1 MNFNYILV
9 LQVIH
14 KGGLIMTTISL
25 RVNDDESKLIHDYVS
40 VNQLNMSQFIRDAVL
55 DKIENDLDLDE
66 DRILYAFE
74 KAKQEKTYDHTEVW
88 KIDKQTVRVIKN
100 WVIKNLVNTPDPRL
114 HGKALK
120 GNLKGIWRYRVG
132 DYRLFASIEEDIITI
147 RIFEVGHRRDVYKK

>member
-1 MNFNYILV
+1 
-9 LQVIH
+9 
-14 KGGLIMTTISL
+14 MTTISL

-66 DRILYAFE
+66 DR
-74 KAKQEKTYDHTEVW
+74 KQLK
-88 KIDKQTVRVIKN
+88 KLDKQTVRVIKN

-132 DYRLFASIEEDIITI
+132 DYRLFASIEEEIITI
-147 RIFEVGHRRDVYKK
+147 SIFEIGHRRDIYKK

>member
-1 MNFNYILV
+1 MAIALRLSLRSQSARPYILIVAHVFLVKKIYILISRSLTKSNFDYIIV

-40 VNQLNMSQFIRDAVL
+40 VNQLNMSQFVL

-88 KIDKQTVRVIKN
+88 KMLGV
-100 WVIKNLVNTPDPRL
+100 
-114 HGKALK
+114 
-120 GNLKGIWRYRVG
+120 
-132 DYRLFASIEEDIITI
+132 
-147 RIFEVGHRRDVYKK
+147 

>member
-1 MNFNYILV
+1 MNFNYIIV

-14 KGGLIMTTISL
+14 KRGGLIMTTISL

-74 KAKQEKTYDHTEVW
+74 KAKQEK
-88 KIDKQTVRVIKN
+88 
-100 WVIKNLVNTPDPRL
+100 
-114 HGKALK
+114 
-120 GNLKGIWRYRVG
+120 
-132 DYRLFASIEEDIITI
+132 DI
-147 RIFEVGHRRDVYKK
+147 